1 MTDQAE
7 KALQYVEEMFLKYDA
22 APVDDSLN
30 EHLHNLGLRSCYV
43 RNKIYYR
50 AEYCE
55 FDEGPAIVITA
66 TDNPSYVSVGM
77 QDNIGGF
84 PADLPK
90 EKLEKEVRFLF
101 GIEPFPDTYPDY

>member
-1 MTDQAE
+1 MTDQVE
-7 KALQYVEEMFLKYDA
+7 KALKFVEDMFVKYGA
-22 APVDDSLN
+22 VRADDSLN
-30 EHLHNLGLRSCYV
+30 EHLQKMGLRSCFV
-43 RNKIYYR
+43 RNGLYYR

-66 TDNPSYVSVGM
+66 TSDPIFASVGI

-84 PADLPK
+84 SANLPE

-101 GIEPFPDTYPDY
+101 GIEPFPDTYPEY